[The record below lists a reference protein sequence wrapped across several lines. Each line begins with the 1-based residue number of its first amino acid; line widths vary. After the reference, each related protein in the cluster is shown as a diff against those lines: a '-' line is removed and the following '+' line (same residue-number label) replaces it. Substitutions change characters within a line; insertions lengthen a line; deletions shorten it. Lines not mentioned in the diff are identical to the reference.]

1 MFANANNDVD
11 LMVWLHSFNSTYHSQ
26 TSLAGSYEG
35 VILSLPI
42 PSAKRHRSEHEPSLA
57 GHQLG
62 PAADSASAS
71 APNKLVQL
79 LVAAASPLLTKAKA
93 GYVKLR
99 RQLIDI
105 EARIV
110 KLDAALS
117 TNVPPKHLTPRI
129 AWTCNI
135 DLSDHTERTARF
147 RKAYIDAALSATVLQ
162 RAAEADMRA
171 MTTTKLDHLVQTT
184 ETDLQTFYLTSD
196 EALSAVKL
204 YPQKRQTA
212 ILRRAASEAAE
223 SLRTDLSVL
232 ALNAAVERSA
242 KQAKVEKKRHL
253 QEARDQMLVNPEA
266 LVRDSVREEVKK
278 QLTHIHSNP
287 SKPIRKKTSS
297 KPKPKPKHNPER
309 PKPKPNPRP
318 TSKNATPKQ
327 RPPRHAAQRTQST
340 KTPSSRRTSN
350 YNRSTPN
357 PQLSKGLATVSQS
370 SRNSSLN

>member
-1 MFANANNDVD
+1 M
-11 LMVWLHSFNSTYHSQ
+11 
-26 TSLAGSYEG
+26 
-35 VILSLPI
+35 
-42 PSAKRHRSEHEPSLA
+42 
-57 GHQLG
+57 
-62 PAADSASAS
+62 
-71 APNKLVQL
+71 
-79 LVAAASPLLTKAKA
+79 
-93 GYVKLR
+93 
-99 RQLIDI
+99 
-105 EARIV
+105 
-110 KLDAALS
+110 
-117 TNVPPKHLTPRI
+117 
-129 AWTCNI
+129 
-135 DLSDHTERTARF
+135 
-147 RKAYIDAALSATVLQ
+147 DAALSATVLQ

-171 MTTTKLDHLVQTT
+171 MTTTKLDHLFQTT

-297 KPKPKPKHNPER
+297 KPKPKPKHTLKGLSPSQTLDRLLRMLR
-309 PKPKPNPRP
+309 PSRDRRVMLL
-318 TSKNATPKQ
+318 SALS
-327 RPPRHAAQRTQST
+327 PPRHPPVEGPLTTIEVPLTHNCLR
-340 KTPSSRRTSN
+340 
-350 YNRSTPN
+350 
-357 PQLSKGLATVSQS
+357 V
-370 SRNSSLN
+370 